1 MYNAILNF
9 ANWLSQ
15 SSLSMWIQTHNEW
28 VIPTIQSIHIV
39 AIGVVL
45 SSVLMID
52 LRILGLSGHDQTL
65 SETNK
70 RFGPWLSGALGVLLV
85 TGVLMVIG
93 EPVRE
98 LLSLSFWVKMGLVAT
113 GTIIAAVFQMTLK
126 RNELHWE
133 KTLVNRRSVK
143 SLAILTLLIW
153 VCIVILGR
161 LIAYDYIWGSWSLQP
176 TA

>member
-1 MYNAILNF
+1 VLQQLAD
-9 ANWLSQ
+9 WLSQ
-15 SSLSMWIQTHNEW
+15 TSLSLAIQTHNAW

-45 SSVLMID
+45 AAVLMID
-52 LRILGLSGHDQTL
+52 LRVLGWAGRDQTL
-65 SETNK
+65 RETTD
-70 RFGPWLSGALGVLLV
+70 RFGPWLSAALCVLLV

-98 LLSLSFWVKMGLVAT
+98 LLSFSFWFKMFLVVV
-113 GTIIAAVFQMTLK
+113 GTLIAAIFQITLK
-126 RNELHWE
+126 RNERHWE
-133 KTLVNRRSVK
+133 QSLVKRRTVK

-153 VCIVILGR
+153 VSIVILGR
-161 LIAYDYIWGSWSLQP
+161 LIAYDYVWGSWSLSP